1 MHLGYVTEIG
11 NGEWQIG
18 DYYIFDDSDYP
29 EDDLDV
35 WYGSMKI
42 GYFVPADEDLYE
54 FQPF

>member
-1 MHLGYVTEIG
+1 MHIGYVTEIG